1 MLFSI
6 KYTMGMLYVVFDNRI
21 CRNTLLYR
29 DCRRLSDV
37 GGKLRRKEDSRS
49 LMLRNKE
56 LNQVEL
62 ELTNVIN
69 KYTQVKGELENL
81 YVTMRCEKQEYNS
94 DDNAD
99 SGLIAMSRT
108 ADDYIQL
115 VYKLQNRRVEL
126 LQLLGS
132 SN

>member
-1 MLFSI
+1 MLFGI
-6 KYTMGMLYVVFDNRI
+6 KYTTSMLYVVFDDRI
-21 CRNTLLYR
+21 CRKTLLYR
-29 DCRRLSDV
+29 DCRRMSGV
-37 GGKLRRKEDSRS
+37 GVKLRRKEDSRS

-62 ELTNVIN
+62 ELSNVIN
-69 KYTQVKGELENL
+69 KYTQVKGELESL
-81 YVTMRCEKQEYNS
+81 YVTMRCEKKEYNS
-94 DDNAD
+94 DDSAG

-115 VYKLQNRRVEL
+115 VYKLENRRIQL

-132 SN
+132 GN

>member
-1 MLFSI
+1 M
-6 KYTMGMLYVVFDNRI
+6 
-21 CRNTLLYR
+21 
-29 DCRRLSDV
+29 
-37 GGKLRRKEDSRS
+37 
-49 LMLRNKE
+49 
-56 LNQVEL
+56 
-62 ELTNVIN
+62 TNVIN